1 MVTLINT
8 SKNYSVNRE
17 TEIFKLSGNAS
28 INVEDSIVTNFNG
41 NFTTID
47 GVYCG
52 NFGYNENTNGKAS
65 KNIYDVDKENFSTLD
80 TLLDNAIDELK
91 QELLNDN
98 E

>member
-8 SKNYSVNRE
+8 SKNYSVNIE
-17 TEIFKLSGNAS
+17 TENFKLSGNAA

-41 NFTTID
+41 NFSTLE

-52 NFGYNENTNGKAS
+52 NFNYNENSNGKAS
-65 KNIYDVDKENFSTLD
+65 KNVYDVDKENFSDLD
-80 TLLDNAIDELK
+80 TLLDGAIDELK
-91 QELLNDN
+91 QELNDN